1 MRFRLALAVALAM
14 GTGVTYGQPAPA
26 SAVPPTAVP
35 PTAAPADAVPADAV
49 PATAAPPAA
58 VPPAAVP
65 PAALPATAAPA
76 TAVPADAV
84 PATAAPPAAAPATA
98 IPATAAPAI
107 AVPATAAPAAAAP
120 AAAPGAGEF
129 TIGDIKVEGL
139 QRIAE
144 GTVYNYLPLSVGDRL
159 TRQKIDESL
168 RALYATG
175 FFRDVELRRDGAT
188 LVVAVRERPSIES
201 FEIKGNKDIKTE
213 DLQKSLKNVGLSTGK
228 TFDRSVLED
237 VKQYLTDQYYSRG
250 KYGVRV
256 DTKVDDV
263 PGNKVKIAI
272 DIKEGKRA
280 QIRQINFV
288 GDTRYPPKQI
298 LETFELKMPNWLSW
312 YKQDDRYSRESLQ
325 GDLEKLRSWYMDRG
339 YANFQIDS
347 TQVAI
352 APEKDDIFITVN
364 VTEGEVYKVSEV
376 KLAGT
381 MVVPE
386 EQLKRLLLVQPGQI
400 YSRKLLTSTQELM
413 SYRLGSEGYAFA
425 KIEPVPTTD
434 ADKKTVSLTFFIDP
448 GNRAYVRRVNFNN
461 VTSINDE
468 VLRREM
474 RQLEGAWLSNQA
486 VDRSKQRLQR
496 LPYIEKVE
504 TENKPVAGTPD
515 LVDVDFEIKEGL
527 PGQFGGGI
535 GYSASQKFML
545 NGNFVHANFMGT
557 GERVALEINAG
568 AYSSVYSLSQTDPYI
583 TVDGV
588 ARTLSLSY
596 RKITQFVSSASQF
609 STKTLTAGLDFS
621 YPISEYQGLRFGL
634 ALNRNELLA
643 SSTSSA
649 QQAIDWVRNNGST
662 FTRTATVVDGTGAT
676 TTFNFYGSDFNVY
689 EGIVGWSYDTR
700 NRALFADRGTRVSV
714 QGTYALPGTS
724 VQYYTA
730 NFDALRLVPLW
741 KGFTLAFQGQIGYG
755 NRLGKTTALP
765 PYRQFFAGG
774 PDTVRGYRESRLGP
788 KDSFGNPYGGN
799 LLTVARAELLFPTPE
814 KWKANVRVGAF
825 FDLGNVFS
833 TCCVKF
839 LGQDLQTPVTYRFSY
854 NELKRS
860 AGIGVQWLAPL
871 GIFRFSYAVPLNA
884 KNGNGIVYGDERE
897 GFQFSIGSAF

>member
-1 MRFRLALAVALAM
+1 MRFRLALAVALAL
-14 GTGVTYGQPAPA
+14 GTGVTYGQPAPPDA
-26 SAVPPTAVP
+26 
-35 PTAAPADAVPADAV
+35 AAPGAAVPAGAV
-49 PATAAPPAA
+49 RA
-58 VPPAAVP
+58 
-65 PAALPATAAPA
+65 
-76 TAVPADAV
+76 
-84 PATAAPPAAAPATA
+84 AAAPAA
-98 IPATAAPAI
+98 D
-107 AVPATAAPAAAAP
+107 AAPAAAAP
-120 AAAPGAGEF
+120 ASPARPVAGPAGPNEF

-144 GTVYNYLPLSVGDRL
+144 GTVYNYLPLTVGDRL
-159 TRQKIDESL
+159 TRQKTEESL

-250 KYGVRV
+250 KYAVRV

-263 PGNKVKIAI
+263 AGNKVKIAI

-288 GDTRYPPKQI
+288 GDTKYPPKEI
-298 LETFELKMPNWLSW
+298 LDTFELKMPNWLSW

-364 VTEGEVYKVSEV
+364 VTEGDVFKVSEV

-386 EQLKRLLLVQPGQI
+386 QQLRRLLLVQPGQT
-400 YSRKLLTSTQELM
+400 YSKKLLTSSQELM

-425 KIEPVPTTD
+425 KIEPVPTMD
-434 ADKKTVSLTFFIDP
+434 ADNKTVSLTFFIDP
-448 GNRAYVRRVNFNN
+448 GNRVYVRRVNFNN
-461 VTSINDE
+461 VASINDE

-515 LVDVDFEIKEGL
+515 LVDVDFDIKEGL

-557 GERVALEINAG
+557 GERVAVEVNAG
-568 AYSSVYSLSQTDPYI
+568 AYSSVYSLSQTDPAI

-588 ARTLSLSY
+588 ARTLSLTY

-609 STKTLTAGLDFS
+609 STKTLTAAIDYS
-621 YPISEYQGLRFGL
+621 YPISEYQGLRFGV

-649 QQAIDWVRNNGST
+649 QQAIDWVRNNGNT
-662 FTRTATVVDGTGAT
+662 FTRTATIVDGTGAT
-676 TTFNFYGSDFNVY
+676 TTFNFYGSDFKVN
-689 EGIVGWSYDTR
+689 EAIFGWSYDTR
-700 NRALFADRGTRVSV
+700 NRALFADRGTRVSA
-714 QGTYALPGTS
+714 QLSYALPGTG
-724 VQYYTA
+724 VQYYTT
-730 NFDALRLVPLW
+730 NFDALKLVPLW
-741 KGFTLAFQGQIGYG
+741 KHFVLAFQGQVAYG

-799 LLTVARAELLFPTPE
+799 LLTVGRMELLFPTPE
-814 KWKANVRVGAF
+814 KWKANVRVAAF
-825 FDLGNVFS
+825 YDMGNVFS
-833 TCCVKF
+833 TCCTKF
-839 LGQDLQTPVTYRFSY
+839 IGQDLQTPVNYKFSY
-854 NELKRS
+854 NQLKRS
-860 AGIGVQWLAPL
+860 TGIGVQWLAPL
-871 GIFRFSYAVPLNA
+871 GIFRFSYAIPLNA
-884 KNGNGIVYGDERE
+884 KNGNGIIYTDERE